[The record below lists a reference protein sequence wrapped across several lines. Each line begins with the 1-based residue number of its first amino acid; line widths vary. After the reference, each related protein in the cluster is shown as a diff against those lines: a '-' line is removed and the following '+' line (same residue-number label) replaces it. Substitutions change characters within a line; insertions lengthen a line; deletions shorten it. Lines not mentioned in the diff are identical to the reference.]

1 MKIFLLMG
9 NNHYLFYFAGMS
21 AVDLSE
27 VESVL
32 TASTILENDDEA
44 LHCQVCQISFTSL
57 NNKLSHFTGRTHRQ
71 AVIEQLHGKLAL
83 RNKATQLVST
93 ANSTGNTDGQDK
105 EEREGSDM
113 DDPDLVNQL
122 THAAMLHK
130 GTCKLYRT
138 KTSNKI

>member
-1 MKIFLLMG
+1 
-9 NNHYLFYFAGMS
+9 MS
-21 AVDLSE
+21 AIDLSE

-71 AVIEQLHGKLAL
+71 AVIEQLHSKLAL
-83 RNKATQLVST
+83 RNKATRVVST

-113 DDPDLVNQL
+113 DDPGLVNQL
-122 THAAMLHK
+122 TRAAMLHK
-130 GTCKLYRT
+130 GTCIELKQVIKLIFAQYYQIFLQRVQ
-138 KTSNKI
+138 SS